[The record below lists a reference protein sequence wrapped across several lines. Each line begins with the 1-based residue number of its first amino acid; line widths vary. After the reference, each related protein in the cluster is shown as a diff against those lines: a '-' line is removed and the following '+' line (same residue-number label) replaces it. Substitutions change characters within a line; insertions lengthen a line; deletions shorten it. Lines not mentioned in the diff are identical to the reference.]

1 MRGTYAVRNCKY
13 CKTERLLVPEMR
25 SSRCSIFG
33 SSCSFAD
40 DLSTIHH
47 SRGKGRETITNKV
60 EQQGRKV
67 EMVLKKLGLKINNKK
82 TQFIVCMNR
91 QRRKPSVGNT
101 DVRDRYNET
110 FEANVAGK
118 AIKESES
125 LKTLGVHFDSQLK
138 FKKYWSEV
146 KPALWQRIFAISQLI
161 SHLPFKKRKQ

>member
-1 MRGTYAVRNCKY
+1 
-13 CKTERLLVPEMR
+13 
-25 SSRCSIFG
+25 
-33 SSCSFAD
+33 
-40 DLSTIHH
+40 
-47 SRGKGRETITNKV
+47 
-60 EQQGRKV
+60 
-67 EMVLKKLGLKINNKK
+67 MVLKKLGLKINNKK

-146 KPALWQRIFAISQLI
+146 KPALWQRIFAISQLR
-161 SHLPFKKRKQ
+161 SHLPFKKRKQLGQGLVLSKLQYCIEATSCCPKNIFNIEKR